1 MLRASASVGI
11 TAIGLL
17 LGTQVQPPAV
27 LMTLQQGDRWRS
39 PVGASASVSADGRYV
54 AVMSYARLVPADTND
69 RADIYVLDRLSGR
82 ITLESL
88 TADGRPLNGD
98 SGHPRLSANGRY
110 LVFHTVFG
118 TDAGSPSVTDVV
130 YRDRDRDVSTRIRG
144 DTEGS
149 SAAVDR

>member
-1 MLRASASVGI
+1 MLPASATVGI

-69 RADIYVLDRLSGR
+69 RADIYVLIG
-82 ITLESL
+82 
-88 TADGRPLNGD
+88 
-98 SGHPRLSANGRY
+98 
-110 LVFHTVFG
+110 
-118 TDAGSPSVTDVV
+118 
-130 YRDRDRDVSTRIRG
+130 
-144 DTEGS
+144 
-149 SAAVDR
+149 